1 MGLMLVAFT
10 VWIAAQ
16 EQHRQKQEA
25 AQAQGQRAQE
35 TSENER
41 NAAAQREEM
50 RKELLGGGK

>member
-1 MGLMLVAFT
+1 MLVAFT

-25 AQAQGQRAQE
+25 AQAQGQRAQG
-35 TSENER
+35 TSESER